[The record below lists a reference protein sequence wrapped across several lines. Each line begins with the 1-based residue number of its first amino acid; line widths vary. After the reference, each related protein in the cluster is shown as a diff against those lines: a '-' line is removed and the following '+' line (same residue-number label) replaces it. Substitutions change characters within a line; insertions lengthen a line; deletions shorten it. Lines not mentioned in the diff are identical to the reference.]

1 MFTLPPA
8 VLQDIRAWIDAR
20 GRHSGALF
28 TNFDRIQRSKAGGRL
43 TGAAIYYIVKQRSV
57 AAGISPSVMYPN
69 GLRSAGI
76 VEAMNGYIRGDK
88 SMDDIPRFPRHAD
101 VRTVL
106 KYIDGDPLSRASR
119 LLSFRSGVTVRGCRG
134 RKTSDPND

>member
-1 MFTLPPA
+1 
-8 VLQDIRAWIDAR
+8 
-20 GRHSGALF
+20 
-28 TNFDRIQRSKAGGRL
+28 
-43 TGAAIYYIVKQRSV
+43 
-57 AAGISPSVMYPN
+57 MYPN

-106 KYIDGDPLSRASR
+106 KYIDVSVGANAAS
-119 LLSFRSGVTVRGCRG
+119 
-134 RKTSDPND
+134 